1 MLTTSK
7 KKKLL
12 GNLKAFQKKY
22 FAKKLGDLDESGT
35 RLMINDLLSMV
46 LGYEPIEEIKTEYMI
61 RGTYADYL
69 VQIKGTRHF
78 LVEVKALTLKLSDK
92 HLRQVINYGANEGID
107 WAVLTNGREIELYKI
122 VFSKPIESKLIFK
135 IDLSDP
141 SKAKDAIDK
150 LQYLHRDAVI
160 KKGLDLLWNRF
171 SALEIYTIAGILFE
185 KSILNILRRELKR
198 KFKNKFETSEI
209 KDALSQM
216 ICTEVDLEKVRISTG
231 PRKGKTSSRRA
242 VVNVAQLPAEISMS
256 LDTSN

>member
-1 MLTTSK
+1 MLTSSK

-12 GNLKAFQKKY
+12 GNLRAFQKKY

-35 RLMINDLLSMV
+35 RLMINDILSMV

-78 LVEVKALTLKLSDK
+78 LVEVKALTLSLSDK

-107 WAVLTNGREIELYKI
+107 WAILTNGREIDLYRI

-135 IDLSDP
+135 IDISDAA
-141 SKAKDAIDK
+141 KAKDAVEK
-150 LQYLHRDAVI
+150 LQYLHRDSVI
-160 KKGLDLLWNRF
+160 KKGLELLWNRF

-185 KSILNILRRELKR
+185 KSIINILRRELKR
-198 KFKNKFETSEI
+198 KFKNRFENDEV
-209 KDALSQM
+209 KDALSQV
-216 ICTEVDLEKVRISTG
+216 ICNAVDIEKVKISTG
-231 PRKGKTSSRRA
+231 PRKSKA
-242 VVNVAQLPAEISMS
+242 NKHKVVADTMTLPDVMPTTEG
-256 LDTSN
+256 NG